1 MDDIAI
7 PLDREKSPFL
17 RQARAVIRERGLAY
31 KTEKTYL
38 HWIRKFICFHGK
50 VHPENLGEQQVSEFF
65 SDLETSG
72 SVPDCFQF
80 RNCWGTPT
88 SQPPRYIHM

>member
-1 MDDIAI
+1 MDDIPI
-7 PLDREKSPFL
+7 PLNREKSPFL
-17 RQARAVIRERGLAY
+17 RQVRAVIRERGLAC
-31 KTEKTYL
+31 KTQKTYL
-38 HWIRKFICFHGK
+38 NWIRKFICFHDK
-50 VHPENLGEQQVSEFF
+50 KHPVDLGEQQVSKFL

-72 SVPDCFQF
+72 SVPDCFRF